1 MRTAA
6 LPPLRKR
13 ALSGRR
19 LAFAFV
25 LFAASVAAEV
35 PSVGTLVFPNSGSAA
50 AQKAFLHGLAQ
61 LHNFEYE
68 DAAAAFQ
75 EAEKIDPDFAM
86 AWWGEAMTKNHPVW
100 MQQDLEA
107 ARAILNRLAP
117 TPEGRLAKAKTA
129 REKAYVGS
137 LDVLYGTGTKE
148 QRDFAYAEAMGA
160 LSERFPDDPDAA
172 AFYALSLLGTAHEGR
187 DVPTY
192 MKAAGILEPLFCRYP
207 EHPGIAHYLIHAC
220 DDPVHASLALAA
232 ARAYSKIAPD
242 AGHAQHMC
250 SHIFLA
256 LGMWDDVVA
265 ANETAI
271 AVVNR
276 QRSARG
282 LPEVGCG
289 HYPLWLEYG
298 YLQQGRLRDAERVLS
313 GCAAQIARGSST
325 PHEGHLDPDRSGEGS
340 YTEMWAFRI
349 LAGGASEPPAFPAAI
364 DLAHFPSARL
374 TYAYARGLDAAIRGT
389 SADARAAL
397 GLFDEARRG
406 MDEELRAE
414 GKAMDAKRLDVMR
427 LELEG
432 ATDLAE
438 GKGDEGF
445 RLLREAATLEEA
457 LPVPFGPPF
466 VEKPSHEMLGEA
478 LLSVGRPAEAAK
490 AFEGALAR
498 APLRSRSLLG
508 LARALGHS
516 GETEKSRRAYA
527 ELHQIEHRADTLPDD
542 VLDAAGRKP

>member
-1 MRTAA
+1 MRAA
-6 LPPLRKR
+6 ASLIRKR
-13 ALSGRR
+13 APSRR
-19 LAFAFV
+19 WLAFAFV
-25 LFAASVAAEV
+25 LFAVSVAAEV
-35 PSVGTLVFPNSGSAA
+35 ATVGTLVFPNSGSAA

-86 AWWGEAMTKNHPVW
+86 AYWGEAMTKNHPVW

-107 ARAILNRLAP
+107 ARAVLNRLAP
-117 TPEGRLAKAKTA
+117 TPEGRLAKAKTP
-129 REKAYVGS
+129 REKAYVAS

-148 QRDFAYAEAMGA
+148 ERDVAYSEAMGA
-160 LSERFPDDPDAA
+160 LAERFPDDPDAE

-187 DVPTY
+187 DIPTY
-192 MKAAGILEPLFCRYP
+192 MKAAGILEPLFYRYP
-207 EHPGIAHYLIHAC
+207 QHPGIAHYLIHAC
-220 DDPVHASLALAA
+220 DDPVHASLALPA

-282 LPEVGCG
+282 LPDAGCG

-298 YLQQGRLRDAERVLS
+298 YLQQGRLRDAERVLA

-340 YTEMWAFRI
+340 YAEMWTFRV

-364 DLAHFPSARL
+364 DLGRFPAARS
-374 TYAYARGLDAAIRGT
+374 TTAYARGLDAAIRGR

-397 GLFDEARRG
+397 GLFDDARRS
-406 MDEELRAE
+406 MEKELHDE
-414 GKAMDAKRLDVMR
+414 GKAMDVKRLDIMQR
-427 LELEG
+427 ELEG
-432 ATDLAE
+432 AIDLSE

-508 LARALGHS
+508 LARAQGRS
-516 GETEKSRRAYA
+516 GEKEKSRRAYA
-527 ELHQIEHRADTLPDD
+527 QLHEIQRRADSLPDD
-542 VLDAAGRKP
+542 VLDRADSH

>member
-1 MRTAA
+1 
-6 LPPLRKR
+6 L
-13 ALSGRR
+13 
-19 LAFAFV
+19 AFV
-25 LFAASVAAEV
+25 LFAVSAAAE
-35 PSVGTLVFPNSGSAA
+35 STVGTLVFPNSGSAA
-50 AQKAFLHGLAQ
+50 AQKPFLHGLAQ
-61 LHNFEYE
+61 LHNFEYD

-86 AWWGEAMTKNHPVW
+86 AYWGEAMTKNHPVW

-117 TPEGRLAKAKTA
+117 TPEGRLAKAKTP

-148 QRDFAYAEAMGA
+148 QRDVAYSEAMGL
-160 LSERFPDDPDAA
+160 LSETFPDDPDAQ

-187 DVPTY
+187 DIPTY
-192 MKAAGILEPLFCRYP
+192 MKAAGILEPLFYRYP
-207 EHPGIAHYLIHAC
+207 HHPGIAHYLIHAC
-220 DDPVHASLALAA
+220 DDPVHASLALPA

-282 LPEVGCG
+282 LPDAGCG

-298 YLQQGRLRDAERVLS
+298 YLQQGRVRDAERVLA
-313 GCAAQIARGSST
+313 GCEAQVARGSSS
-325 PHEGHLDPDRSGEGS
+325 PHEGHLDPDRSLEGS
-340 YTEMWAFRI
+340 YTEMWTFRV
-349 LAGGASEPPAFPAAI
+349 LASSASAPPAFPATVN
-364 DLAHFPSARL
+364 LEHFPSARL
-374 TYAYARGLDAAIRGT
+374 TYEYARGLDAASHRNSG
-389 SADARAAL
+389 DAGAAL
-397 GLFDEARRG
+397 GRFDEARRAMG
-406 MDEELRAE
+406 PELQTE
-414 GKAMDAKRLDVMR
+414 GKAMDARRLDIMR
-427 LELEG
+427 LEMEG
-432 ATDLAE
+432 AGAFSE
-438 GKGDEGF
+438 GKGEEGL
-445 RLLREAATLEEA
+445 RLLRQAADLEEA

-478 LLSVGRPAEAAK
+478 LLSLGRPAEAAK

-516 GETEKSRRAYA
+516 GETEKSRRTYA
-527 ELHQIEHRADTLPDD
+527 ELHRIQHRADALPDD
-542 VLDAAGRKP
+542 ALDRGADSH